1 VLLLAAAENGVLE
14 EVIVCGYL
22 LHRLGQLGWSPVR
35 SVAVSAVVRGSYHL
49 YQGFGG
55 FVGNVVMGL
64 LFGWLYLRWRRAMPL
79 VAAHTLIDAV
89 AFVGYALLRG
99 KVSWL
104 P

>member
-1 VLLLAAAENGVLE
+1 MPATETHSRPAPVLSDIADIDEA
-14 EVIVCGYL
+14 
-22 LHRLGQLGWSPVR
+22 RKDFF
-35 SVAVSAVVRGSYHL
+35 SAVVRGSYHL

-64 LFGWLYLRWRRAMPL
+64 LFGWLYLRWRRTMPL